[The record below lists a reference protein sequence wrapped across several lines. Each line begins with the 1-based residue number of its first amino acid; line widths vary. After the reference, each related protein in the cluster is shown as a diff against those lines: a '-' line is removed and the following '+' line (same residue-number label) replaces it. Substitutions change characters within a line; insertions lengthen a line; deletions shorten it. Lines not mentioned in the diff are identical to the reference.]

1 MNQTKTTPKDFFLHL
16 GATIALYV
24 SVGALVN
31 LVYAIINNRFPDAL
45 AGYFYAGSIA
55 WPISMLIV
63 LVPILYVLEWLIKKD
78 IDVVPEKKEI
88 WVRRWRIYLTIFIGG
103 AIMAGDLVAL
113 INTYLNG
120 EISVR
125 FFYKFLALLVII
137 GVIFTY
143 YILNRSWKA
152 PKTRKTL
159 AVIALVIV
167 LVSIVG
173 GFLIAG
179 SPTKQRDI
187 RFDNQRVNDLQN
199 TQWQI
204 TTYWQ
209 TKGKL
214 PVQLSDLNDAISGV
228 RVATDPQTEAQY
240 EYSVKG
246 ERSFELCAT
255 FLRDYEDMKGRG
267 AYYAGGYGYAPRAD
281 ISVSYPAGGVG
292 ETWMYKAGRNCFQR
306 TIDPDRFPP
315 APKLIRD

>member
-1 MNQTKTTPKDFFLHL
+1 MNQIKTTPKDFFLHL
-16 GATIALYV
+16 GATIALYI

-31 LVYAIINNRFPDAL
+31 LVYAIINNCFPDAL
-45 AGYFYAGSIA
+45 AGYFYASSIA
-55 WPISMLIV
+55 WPISMLVV

-78 IDVVPEKKEI
+78 IDAIPDKKEI

-120 EISVR
+120 EISIR

-143 YILNRSWKA
+143 YILNRTWKA

-159 AVIALVIV
+159 AIVALVIV
-167 LVSIVG
+167 LASIVG

-187 RFDNQRVNDLQN
+187 RFDNQRVGDLQS

-204 TTYWQ
+204 VNYWQ

-214 PVQLSDLNDAISGV
+214 PAQLSDLNDAISGV
-228 RVATDPQTEAQY
+228 KIATDPQTEAPY

-246 ERSFELCAT
+246 DKSFELCAT
-255 FLRDYEDMKGRG
+255 FARDYEDMKGRG
-267 AYYAGGYGYAPRAD
+267 GYYGYGGGY
-281 ISVSYPAGGVG
+281 SYPRIAIDAAYPSDGNDIW
-292 ETWMYKAGRNCFQR
+292 TYKAGRSCFQR
-306 TIDPDRFPP
+306 TIDPDRYPP
-315 APKLIRD
+315 SPKPIRD